1 MNVKVAVVQSAPV
14 LFDKYKTIQKI
25 AEQVEEASKESPKLI
40 LFPEAYIPAYPRGLS
55 FGTVVGD
62 RSAKGRDMWLKYFDN
77 SIEIPG
83 DECVELAKIAKKAKA
98 YLVIGVIEKVASG
111 TLYCTMLYF
120 SPNGKLIGKHRKLKP
135 TAAERIIWGEGDGS
149 DLTTYDTTIGK
160 LGGLICWEN
169 YMPLARAWVYQ
180 RGVDIY
186 LAPTADQR
194 VSWQHTMKHIA
205 LEGRCYV
212 LSSNQYVTKE
222 DYPADLPG
230 EDVSKLADVMSNGGS
245 VIIDPL
251 GETIAG
257 PLWGKEGILYADLD
271 MNLLNKARMDFDPV
285 GHYARKD
292 VFELKNKAFE

>member
-1 MNVKVAVVQSAPV
+1 MKIKAAVVQSAPV
-14 LFDKYKTIQKI
+14 LFDKFKTLQKI
-25 AEQVEEASKESPKLI
+25 ADKVEEASAQSPALI

-62 RSAKGRDMWLKYFDN
+62 RSQEGREMWLRYVEN
-77 SIEIPG
+77 SIEVPG
-83 DECVELAKIAKKAKA
+83 DECIALAKIAKKAKA

-149 DLTTYDTTIGK
+149 DLMTYDTTIGK

-169 YMPLARAWVYQ
+169 YMPLARSWVYQ
-180 RGVDIY
+180 QGVDIY
-186 LAPTADQR
+186 MAPTADQR
-194 VSWQHTMKHIA
+194 ISWQHTMKHIA
-205 LEGRCYV
+205 LEGRCFV
-212 LSSNQYVTKE
+212 LSANQFVTRD
-222 DYPADLPG
+222 DYPTDLPG
-230 EDVSKLADVMSNGGS
+230 EDIDKLPQVLSNGGS

-257 PLWGKEGILYADLD
+257 PVWGKEEIIYADLNMD
-271 MNLLNKARMDFDPV
+271 LLSMARMDFDPV

-292 VFELKNKAFE
+292 VFELKNKSV